1 MPLVYHNTPAALLDR
16 FSISIHHQFTA
27 TLIQSR
33 LKLSYKPERRQHTT
47 RFLEAY
53 SNYFRELDPFAC
65 KVSKESQQRCVKP
78 WNRSCSAC
86 SPLSRLRETMLLR
99 SNADWDALLSNGSIE
114 GSKALPRE
122 VTGQFEGGLLLADRS
137 PVIVLYTKRESI
149 Y

>member
-1 MPLVYHNTPAALLDR
+1 
-16 FSISIHHQFTA
+16 
-27 TLIQSR
+27 
-33 LKLSYKPERRQHTT
+33 
-47 RFLEAY
+47 
-53 SNYFRELDPFAC
+53 
-65 KVSKESQQRCVKP
+65 
-78 WNRSCSAC
+78 
-86 SPLSRLRETMLLR
+86 MLLR